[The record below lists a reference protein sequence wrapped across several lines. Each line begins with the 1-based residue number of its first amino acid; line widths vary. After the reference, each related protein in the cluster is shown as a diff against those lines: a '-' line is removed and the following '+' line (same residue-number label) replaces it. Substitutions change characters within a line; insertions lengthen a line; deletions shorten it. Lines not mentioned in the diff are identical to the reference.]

1 MARNA
6 VAPATH
12 ASAPASAWPVLT
24 TYRDRKLE
32 RVALPLGG
40 IGTGTVSLGGR
51 GDLHDWEVMNRPAK
65 GYTPQNTFFAI
76 RVAGEHTGVVTRCLE
91 RDLFAQTHE
100 GHLGEISP
108 HAGLPR
114 FLDATFEAA
123 YPFAQVTLTDPDVP
137 VTVRL
142 EAFNPLIPADADR
155 SGIPFALLR
164 YTVTNQTDEALNV
177 SVAGVLENF
186 IGNDG
191 HRGTPDRNINE
202 LRDSDGLTGVF
213 LRSEGVDPDAEQWG
227 TMALAFLP
235 SDETVSR
242 RTAWADVS
250 WGDAILDF
258 WDDFGADGGLDE
270 RERGERNDP
279 VASLA
284 AQVTIPA
291 GEAHVFPFLLGWHFP
306 NRKTWFA
313 NLDATTL
320 GNHYATRFTDA
331 WDVLVQTVP
340 QLPQLEAETRTFV
353 EAVLATNLPDVVKE
367 AALYNLSTLRTQTTF
382 RLADGTMMGWEGC
395 HDHWGSCHGSCTHV
409 WNYEQATAFL
419 FGDLARSM
427 RDVEFLHA
435 SRPNGMM
442 SFRVDLPLER
452 GTEWPTAAADGQM
465 GCIMKAYREWQLH
478 GDDGWLRERWRAVR
492 RALEFAWLP
501 GGWDADQDGVM
512 EGCQHNT
519 MDVEYYGP
527 NPQMG
532 FWYLGALRA
541 CEEMAR
547 HLGDDAFA
555 ARCHDLFDRG
565 SATLD
570 ATIFNGEYYQH
581 DIRPMPDADAIL
593 PGTRHFMEGNP
604 DVGAA
609 DLSDPDFQ
617 IGAGCLIDQLVGQ
630 YMAHVCGI
638 GYLADRDKIATALE
652 SDYRY
657 NFKPSLRGHFN
668 HLRTFAL
675 QNEAAMLMASYP
687 HGERPKRPFP
697 YFNEVMTG
705 FEYTAAVGMLY
716 EGQVDNGLSVIAAI
730 RERYDGERRSPFNEA
745 ECGHHYAR
753 AMASWAAVLALT
765 GFQWSAVSGTMAFNQ
780 STRGERTFW
789 SSGDAWGVLDLTGK
803 DATVEMHGGTA
814 AIRTLTVGGE
824 SMPFTVVDRSA
835 TA

>member
-1 MARNA
+1 MSHGHSATARR
-6 VAPATH
+6 
-12 ASAPASAWPVLT
+12 WPTLT
-24 TYRDRKLE
+24 SYRGRKLE

-76 RVAGEHTGVVTRCLE
+76 RTEGATSGVVTRCLE
-91 RDLFAQTHE
+91 RDLFPQTHE

-114 FLDATFEAA
+114 FLDATFDAA
-123 YPFAQVTLTDPDVP
+123 YPFGQVTLADPDVP

-155 SGIPFALLR
+155 SGIPFAHLG
-164 YTVTNQTDEALNV
+164 YVITNTSDEPLNV

-186 IGNDG
+186 IGDDG
-191 HRGTPDRNINE
+191 HRGKADRNLNDV
-202 LRDSDGLTGVF
+202 RDGDGLTGVF
-213 LRSEGVDPDAEQWG
+213 LRSEGVDPDDEQWG

-235 SDETVSR
+235 NGERVTR

-250 WGDAILDF
+250 WGDSILDF
-258 WDDFGADGGLDE
+258 WDDFSSDGALDD
-270 RERGERNDP
+270 RARGERDNP

-284 AQVTIPA
+284 AQVTIPT
-291 GEAHVFPFLLGWHFP
+291 GGTHVFPFLIAWHFP
-306 NRKTWFA
+306 NRKTWFQH
-313 NLDATTL
+313 LPDASTI
-320 GNHYATRFTDA
+320 GNHYATRFADA
-331 WDVLVQTVP
+331 WDVLVRTVP
-340 QLPQLEAETRTFV
+340 QLPQLEAETLDFV
-353 EAVLATNLPDVVKE
+353 NAVLATDIPDVVKE

-382 RLADGTMMGWEGC
+382 RIADGTMMGWEGC

-435 SRPNGMM
+435 SRPDGFM
-442 SFRVDLPLER
+442 SFRVDLPLDR

-465 GCIMKAYREWQLH
+465 GCIMKAYRDWQLH
-478 GDDGWLRERWRAVR
+478 GDDAWLRDRWPAVR

-532 FWYLGALRA
+532 FWYLGAIRA

-547 HLGDDAFA
+547 HLGENDFA
-555 ARCHDLFDRG
+555 ERCHDLFKRG
-565 SATLD
+565 SAALD
-570 ATIFNGEYYQH
+570 ATIFNGEYYEQH
-581 DIRPMPDADAIL
+581 VQPIPNADAIL
-593 PGTRHFMEGNP
+593 PGTRHIMEGNP
-604 DVGAA
+604 DVGAD

-630 YMAHVCGI
+630 YMAHICGL
-638 GYLADRDKIATALE
+638 GYLGVRGKIATALE
-652 SDYRY
+652 YDYRY
-657 NFKPSLRGHFN
+657 NFQPSMRGHFN

-687 HGERPKRPFP
+687 HGDRPKRPFP

-716 EGQVDNGLSVIAAI
+716 EGQIEQGLNVISAI

-753 AMASWAAVLALT
+753 AMASWAAILALT
-765 GFQWSAVSGTMAFNQ
+765 GFHWSAVTGQMQFGDGA
-780 STRGERTFW
+780 RGGRTFW
-789 SSGDAWGVLDLTGK
+789 SSGDAWGVLDLTGEA
-803 DATVEMHGGTA
+803 ATVELHGGTA
-814 AIRTLTVGGE
+814 EIRTLTVAG
-824 SMPFTVVDRSA
+824 SDVPFRVVQCRVA
-835 TA
+835 A